1 MWLRDGPQ
9 HSLEQPGHQPGKP
22 PGLKRIGGKDRDRD
36 GPQKL
41 GEITNRKTTQ
51 MTRPQT
57 PTQRFHLYLQRVVDG
72 SNPTG
77 QAVKASVERTI
88 ALLDDPDVYL
98 DTKALD
104 AFGAFSEAFIIADG
118 HDTQGQN
125 VRLMPWQVWVLGSII
140 ALKWK
145 ADDAPVLKESYCEV
159 ARGAGKSCMAAV
171 LALWWAVEEP
181 GITVNVLAG
190 KLDQAAIIVGS
201 VKDLLGS
208 TDAHGIEWESTKY
221 TVKIGNSSIEALAA
235 KVHSLDGLRG
245 KFLTD
250 EAHEWRDDVFS
261 KVLSALPKGSK
272 YQMLSVS
279 TPGGT
284 DLGLESIYY
293 ATRVVAIEALKDFKK
308 LRHVGSFLYGIDDTD
323 DVSDPKCWI
332 KGQPSLC
339 KGGIITMLN
348 YERAWEA
355 AVASG
360 KEGSFERYQAC
371 RYSLRN
377 VGWIEGNVIEA
388 ASKKFN
394 IEDFFGKTAYIG
406 LDLSKSFDLSSMCIQ
421 IWESQKCTSF
431 LIHWVPAVGAREG
444 YRAHESLIPMWGMRP
459 FINIVETP
467 TIDYDKIRDVLLW
480 AVENFNIPQ
489 DGIGVDTLGGLK
501 PTLQEWEQTHKLPL
515 VGIPQTAMVLAPA
528 TFATESLIREGSMK
542 IRKDPCFEH
551 CMNNVQMVVGPNGDR
566 RPTKQKSTGCIDPAV
581 AMIMATAVAI
591 EAGALDPPAY
601 RTEADI
607 II

>member
-1 MWLRDGPQ
+1 MVLGIPWS
-9 HSLEQPGHQPGKP
+9 SLATSLACP
-22 PGLKRIGGKDRDRD
+22 PGLKRIGGKVRDRD
-36 GPQKL
+36 GPQKARRNNKL
-41 GEITNRKTTQ
+41 ERPI

-57 PTQRFHLYLQRVVDG
+57 PTQRYHRYLERVADG
-72 SNPTG
+72 RIPTG
-77 QAVKASVERTI
+77 QAVKASVDRTI
-88 ALLDDPDVYL
+88 AMLADPDIYL

-104 AFGAFSEAFIIADG
+104 AFGAFSEAFLIADG

-159 ARGAGKSCMAAV
+159 ARGAGKSCQAAV
-171 LALWWAVEEP
+171 LALWWAVDEP

-208 TDAHGIEWESTKY
+208 TDAHGIEWDATKY
-221 TVKIGNSSIEALAA
+221 AVKIGNSTIEALAA

-245 KFLTD
+245 KFITD

-279 TPGGT
+279 TPGGVS
-284 DLGLESIYY
+284 LGLESIYY
-293 ATRVVAIEALKDFKK
+293 QTRVVATEALKDFKK
-308 LRHVGSFLYGIDDTD
+308 LRHVGSFLYGIDEWD
-323 DVSDPKCWI
+323 DLSDSKCWE

-339 KGGIITMLN
+339 KGGIITILN

-360 KEGSFERYQAC
+360 KEGDFERYQAC

-377 VGWIEGNVIEA
+377 VGWIDGDTLQA
-388 ASKKFN
+388 ASKKLN
-394 IEDFFGKTAYIG
+394 VEDYFGKTAYIG
-406 LDLSKSFDLSSMCIQ
+406 IDLSKSFDLSSMCLQ
-421 IWESQKCTSF
+421 IWENQKCTSF
-431 LIHWVPAVGAREG
+431 MWHWVPAVGAREG
-444 YRAHESLIPMWGMRP
+444 YRAHESLIPRWGQRT
-459 FINIVETP
+459 FIEIVETP
-467 TIDYDKIRDVLLW
+467 TIDYDKIRDRLLW
-480 AVENFNIPQ
+480 ACENFNIPK
-489 DGIGVDTLGGLK
+489 DGIGVDTLGGMK
-501 PTLQEWEQTHKLPL
+501 TTLQEWEQDHKLPL

-542 IRKDPCFEH
+542 IRKDVCFEH
-551 CMNNVQMVVGPNGDR
+551 CMNNVQMVIGPNGDR
-566 RPTKQKSTGCIDPAV
+566 RPTKQKSTGCIDPAI
-581 AMIMATAVAI
+581 AMIQATAVAI
-591 EAGALDPPAY
+591 EAGAMDPPAY
-601 RTEADI
+601 RTDADI
-607 II
+607 CI